1 MIQNRKLMLAVWKV
15 TGDPLRWKEFQ
26 AMQSNLDPSQEDR
39 ILFQVTNWPGISE
52 LAGVLGKN

>member
-1 MIQNRKLMLAVWKV
+1 MLAAWKV
-15 TGDPLRWKEFQ
+15 RGDPLRWKEFQ
-26 AMQSNLDPSQEDR
+26 VMQSNLYPSQEDR

>member
-1 MIQNRKLMLAVWKV
+1 MLAVCKV

-26 AMQSNLDPSQEDR
+26 AMQSNLYPSQEDR